1 MPLRIKWFFFGIN
14 AFPERNQTQ
23 GKHNTMEN
31 TTHPQASALAGLPD
45 LNVGEAIIN
54 DLQEEGRTVVWL
66 AKKIGMGRAS
76 IYYHLN
82 ADSFSLEMLWKI
94 SLAMKHNYLAD
105 YSTALGKQ
113 ISSMSCK

>member
-1 MPLRIKWFFFGIN
+1 
-14 AFPERNQTQ
+14 
-23 GKHNTMEN
+23 MEN
-31 TTHPQASALAGLPD
+31 TTQPQTELPNINIGKVI
-45 LNVGEAIIN
+45 LN

-82 ADSFSLEMLWKI
+82 SGSFSLEMLWKI
-94 SLAMKHNYLAD
+94 SIAMKHNYLAD